1 MKKINLFYV
10 IAIAA
15 VLLASCKPESETKT
29 YIVDF
34 EDVTLT
40 DGIYNGSD
48 LSGTPQKET
57 AWGEEITNYYKDIV
71 SGVAKFQNVY
81 TNEWMSWKGFSISS
95 KTDKETV
102 GWGNQYSVYASG
114 GALGSKQFAVAFSEA
129 TATIEK
135 NEYGNFK
142 INSLMLNNSTYAYLG
157 MKNGEYG
164 GGGAKK
170 FEANDWFKV
179 IITGSL
185 NRTETAKVEYYLA
198 DFRDGKT
205 FILDKWTKVDVSALG
220 EVDKLTF
227 EFASSDTG
235 EWGMNTPAYVCV
247 DNIEFEQTIEN

>member
-1 MKKINLFYV
+1 MF
-10 IAIAA
+10 
-15 VLLASCKPESETKT
+15 SCKPESETKT

-135 NEYGNFK
+135 RYGNFK
-142 INSLMLNNSTYAYLG
+142 INSPRLTIPYAYLYE
-157 MKNGEYG
+157 NGEYG
-164 GGGAKK
+164 GGGAK
-170 FEANDWFKV
+170 
-179 IITGSL
+179 SL
-185 NRTETAKVEYYLA
+185 KQMIGL
-198 DFRDGKT
+198 K
-205 FILDKWTKVDVSALG
+205 
-220 EVDKLTF
+220 
-227 EFASSDTG
+227 
-235 EWGMNTPAYVCV
+235 
-247 DNIEFEQTIEN
+247 